1 MAVDDVI
8 QVELMLNR
16 FRRLVGELQSGTINR
31 NNFAPWEIEILLDLE
46 SCHVTSRRWTETL
59 RQYEKTVERQI
70 EGGAGPP
77 MKLSEYL
84 ALRAQKKVS
93 NF

>member
-8 QVELMLNR
+8 QIELMLNR
-16 FRRLVGELQSGTINR
+16 FRRLMAELQSGTINR
-31 NNFAPWEIEILLDLE
+31 NNFEPWEIEILLDLE
-46 SCHVTSRRWTETL
+46 SCQVQSRRWTETL
-59 RQYEKTVERQI
+59 RQYEKTVERQL
-70 EGGAGPP
+70 EGGFGPP